1 MNLLEHG
8 RISGR
13 QFMALLIISRMTPV
27 ILICTSINLVKYSST
42 AWVNEALGSL
52 LALPMVWLIA
62 NLSSKYPDQTIVQY
76 AETLLGRFFGKTIG
90 LIFIITV
97 VMTSATVLRSLG
109 ETITIAMM
117 PGTPILVFLLMV
129 VFLAAN
135 AARNGLE
142 VYTRIAEILA
152 FVTIFIMAM
161 LVILNYNIMDF
172 KELKPL
178 YFPEGIAP
186 LIPPTSSVLS
196 YFCEFF
202 VLAMLVPYLRKP
214 QQAVRFSLLAVM
226 ITGSMLVF
234 LCIGMTAV
242 FGGTVNSLSLPAF
255 TLARQVSLMHFFER
269 IESLVAIVWFFAAG
283 TKVAF
288 TLWAASVGFAQLF
301 QLRDYRPLVYPVAG
315 IVGSLSL
322 ISYSSIVELICFLNR
337 PMIVFSFIFVPLLL
351 ILFYSAHIMKK
362 HSSGGKAGGTR

>member
-13 QFMALLIISRMTPV
+13 QFMALLVISRITPT

-52 LALPMVWLIA
+52 LAIPIIWLIT
-62 NLSSKYPDQTIVQY
+62 NLCSKYPDQTIIQY
-76 AETLLGRFFGKTIG
+76 AQTLLGRFWGKAIG
-90 LIFIITV
+90 FIFIMTV
-97 VMTSATVLRSLG
+97 LLTSATVLRSLG
-109 ETITIAMM
+109 ETVTIAMM
-117 PGTPILVFLLMV
+117 PGTPVIVFLLMA

-152 FVTIFIMAM
+152 FVTLFILVT

-172 KELKPL
+172 TELKPF
-178 YFPEGIAP
+178 YFPEGFTQ
-186 LIPPTSSVLS
+186 LIPATSSVLS

-202 VLAMLVPYLRKP
+202 IIGMLVPYLRQP
-214 QQAVRFSLLAVM
+214 QQAVRYGLLAVI
-226 ITGSMLVF
+226 ITGCMLVF
-234 LCIGMTAV
+234 LCLGMTAV
-242 FGGTVNSLSLPAF
+242 FGATVNSLSLPSF
-255 TLARQVSLMHFFER
+255 TLARQVSLLHFFER

-288 TLWAASVGFAQLF
+288 TLWAAALGFAQLF
-301 QLRDYRPLVYPVAG
+301 ELRDFRALVYPVAA
-315 IVGSLSL
+315 IVGPLSI
-322 ISYSSIVELICFLNR
+322 ISYASVVELILFLNR
-337 PMIVFSFIFVPLLL
+337 PMIIFSFIFVPFLLV
-351 ILFYSAHIMKK
+351 LFYSAHALHIR
-362 HSSGGKAGGTR
+362 SVGGKAGGSR